1 MQKSEKKLSKRLKN
15 AQQSIDTLIDEKEI
29 LQNQLDL
36 LNLKIAQS
44 RGYQLENIRDALADS
59 EIDLWHE
66 NFVNGEYV
74 IAYELGYSLHQDVQ
88 SILPKVYFIFRTQEL
103 FILQYRL

>member
-36 LNLKIAQS
+36 LNLKIEQS
-44 RGYQLENIRDALADS
+44 RGYQLENIRNALADS
-59 EIDLWHE
+59 KIDLWHE

-74 IAYELGYSLHQDVQ
+74 IAYELDYSLHQDLQ
-88 SILPKVYFIFRTQEL
+88 NMLPKV
-103 FILQYRL
+103 

>member
-29 LQNQLDL
+29 LQNQLNL
-36 LNLKIAQS
+36 LNLKIQQC
-44 RGYQLENIRDALADS
+44 RGYQLEKIRDALAGS
-59 EIDLWHE
+59 EMDLWHE

-74 IAYELGYSLHQDVQ
+74 IAYEMNHGLDPKVQ
-88 SILPKVYFIFRTQEL
+88 LMLPKVRI
-103 FILQYRL
+103 